1 MIHLILGGARS
12 GKSSHAESLV
22 GFLSKK
28 STERHLETQITYIA
42 TAAAKD
48 NEMRDRII
56 HHQEQRPP
64 EWSLREEQYFIADII
79 KQLDSP
85 QDIILID
92 CMTLWLSN
100 WLCQESDTDLL
111 DSWTSEK
118 ISFLNAI
125 AVSNASIYI
134 VSNEVGSGII
144 PLGTLTRKFVEQSGW
159 LNQEI
164 AKLADKATL
173 VVAGIAMNL
182 KGTNASD
189 EVSSYED

>member
-22 GFLSKK
+22 DFLSKK